1 VGVEPPHPKGTKMD
15 HDDLPVGRVLSR
27 REVMAITGTASL
39 AALLGL
45 PRVAGAQDPAKPKPR
60 DVSRVVVS
68 PELTEGPF
76 FVEEY
81 LNRSDIRSDPKTGVL
96 SPGMLLHL
104 TINLVTVGA
113 VAKLLPGAT
122 VDIWHCDATGRYSD
136 EEQNGTAGLKFL
148 RGSQV
153 SDKDGKVEFTT
164 IYPGWYPGRAVHIHF
179 KIRHPRDGQTREF
192 TSQLFF
198 DETTTNE
205 IHAKA
210 PYAARGTR
218 DTMNNRDGIYRQG
231 GNKLMLALEKTKSG
245 YAGVFDVGLTQE

>member
-1 VGVEPPHPKGTKMD
+1 MD
-15 HDDLPVGRVLSR
+15 NDDLPVGRVLTR
-27 REVMAITGTASL
+27 REVMAITGSASL

-45 PRVAGAQDPAKPKPR
+45 PQAAVAQQKPKPR
-60 DVSRVVVS
+60 NLNHVIVS
-68 PELTEGPF
+68 PETTEGPF
-76 FVEEY
+76 FVEEH
-81 LNRSDIRSDPKTGVL
+81 LNRSDIRSDPKSGVI
-96 SPGMLLHL
+96 SPGTLLHL

-113 VAKLLPGAT
+113 AAQPLAGAT
-122 VDIWHCDATGRYSD
+122 VDVWHCDAAGRYSD
-136 EEQNGTAGLKFL
+136 EEQNGTAGQIFL

-164 IYPGWYPGRAVHIHF
+164 VYPGWYSGRAVHIHF
-179 KIRHPRDGQTREF
+179 KI

-205 IHAKA
+205 VHAKA
-210 PYAARGTR
+210 PYAERGAR

-245 YAGVFDVGLTQE
+245 YSGIFDVGLTQV